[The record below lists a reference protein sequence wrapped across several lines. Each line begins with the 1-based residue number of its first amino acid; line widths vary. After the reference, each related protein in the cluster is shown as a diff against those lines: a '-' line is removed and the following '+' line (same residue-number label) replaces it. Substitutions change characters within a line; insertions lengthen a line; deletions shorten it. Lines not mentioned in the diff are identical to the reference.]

1 MDSSTQTVE
10 EQIIQATI
18 ECIEQYGLKGATNR
32 RIAARAGVNIA
43 AINYYFRSK
52 EVLIERCM
60 QATLENAFDW
70 EEFARMPG
78 GSPEERCTAI
88 FENLLEGGCNFPG
101 LTRAHFYELL
111 TEGKYDSLA
120 VEKTNEFVER
130 LAANLIELGSTL
142 AVDELRMALAQIT
155 SAVMMMILTPRL
167 FESSFGIDLCDE
179 AQRKQFVRRLVERL
193 L

>member
-1 MDSSTQTVE
+1 
-10 EQIIQATI
+10 
-18 ECIEQYGLKGATNR
+18 
-32 RIAARAGVNIA
+32 

-52 EVLIERCM
+52 EVLIQRCM

-101 LTRAHFYELL
+101 VTRAHFYELL

-120 VEKTNEFVER
+120 VKKTNEFMER
-130 LAANLIELGSTL
+130 LAANLIELGSPL
-142 AVDELRMALAQIT
+142 AENELRMALVQIT

-179 AQRKQFVRRLVERL
+179 ASRKQFVRRLVERL